1 MDLGQIGIWSSG
13 LRDEDPRSAGEIR
26 AAAAELE
33 ELGYDAIWLGGSPGV
48 RHAAPLLEATERIV
62 VATGILNIWEYE
74 PADVA
79 EQAAALADRHSGR
92 FVLGLGASHAALVKG
107 YRKPYSMMVEFLDRL
122 DRLDAAGSAKEG
134 RVLAALGPRMLT
146 LSRDRS
152 AGAHPYLITPEHTAK
167 AREILGPDSL
177 LAPEV
182 KVVLESDPERARAA
196 ARGHIAPY
204 LGMPNYTGNLL
215 RLGFVDEDFRDGGS
229 DRLIDATFAW
239 GDMEAIR
246 VHLAAHREAGADQI
260 VLQVVTGGHV
270 PLPRAQ
276 WRELAEGLELRC
288 KD

>member
-1 MDLGQIGIWSSG
+1 MDLGQIGIWNSG
-13 LRDEDPRSAGEIR
+13 LRDEDRR
-26 AAAAELE
+26 AADGVREAAAELE

-74 PADVA
+74 PAEVA
-79 EQAAALADRHSGR
+79 EEQTALAERHPGR
-92 FVLGLGASHAALVKG
+92 FLLGLGASHAALVKG
-107 YRKPYSMMVEFLDRL
+107 YRKPYSMMVDYL
-122 DRLDAAGSAKEG
+122 DRLDAAGSAKEH

-146 LSRDRS
+146 LSRDRA
-152 AGAHPYLITPEHTAK
+152 AGAHPYLITPEHTAT

-182 KVVLESDPERARAA
+182 KVVLETDPERARAA
-196 ARGHIAPY
+196 ARGHLAIY

-215 RLGFVDEDFRDGGS
+215 RLGFVDDDFRDGGS

-246 VHLAAHREAGADQI
+246 ARLAAHREAGADQL
-260 VLQVVTGGHV
+260 VVQVVTGDQV
-270 PLPRAQ
+270 AMPRSQ
-276 WRELAEGLELRC
+276 WRELADGLELRSRS
-288 KD
+288 

>member
-13 LRDEDPRSAGEIR
+13 LRDEDRGAAGEISE
-26 AAAAELE
+26 AAAELE

-62 VATGILNIWEYE
+62 VATGILNTWEYE

-79 EQAAALADRHSGR
+79 EQQAALDGRHPGR
-92 FVLGLGASHAALVKG
+92 FLLGLGASHAVLVKG
-107 YRKPYSMMVEFLDRL
+107 YRKPYSTMVEFL
-122 DRLDAAGSAKEG
+122 DRLDAAGSAKES
-134 RVLAALGPRMLT
+134 RVLAALGPRMLA
-146 LSRDRS
+146 LSRDRT

-182 KVVLESDPERARAA
+182 KVVLETDPDRARAA
-196 ARGHIAPY
+196 ARGHLAIY

-239 GDMEAIR
+239 GDMEAVR
-246 VHLAAHREAGADQI
+246 ARLAAHREAGADQL
-260 VLQVVTGGHV
+260 VVQVVTGDQV
-270 PLPRAQ
+270 ALPRSQ
-276 WRELAEGLELRC
+276 WRELADGLELRS
-288 KD
+288 KS

>member
-1 MDLGQIGIWSSG
+1 MDLGRIGIWSSG
-13 LRDEDPRSAGEIR
+13 LRDEDRRAGGER
-26 AAAAELE
+26 REAAAELE
-33 ELGYDAIWLGGSPGV
+33 ELGYDAIWLGSSPGV
-48 RHAAPLLEATERIV
+48 RHAAPLLEATKRIV

-79 EQAAALADRHSGR
+79 EQQAKLAERYPGR
-92 FVLGLGASHAALVKG
+92 FLLGLGASHATLVKG
-107 YRKPYSMMVEFLDRL
+107 YRKPYSMMVEYL
-122 DRLDAAGSAKEG
+122 DRLDAAGSPKDD
-134 RVLAALGPRMLT
+134 RVLAALGPRMLA

-196 ARGHIAPY
+196 ARAHLALY

-215 RLGFVDEDFRDGGS
+215 RLGFVDDDFRDGGS
-229 DRLIDATFAW
+229 DRLVDATFAW
-239 GDMEAIR
+239 GDMAAIR
-246 VHLAAHREAGADQI
+246 ARLTAHREAGADQL
-260 VLQVVTGGHV
+260 VVQVVTGDQV

-276 WRELAEGLELRC
+276 WRDLADGLELRP
-288 KD
+288 KG